1 MSREAI
7 GKIALGSAQFGM
19 DYGIT
24 NSRGRIK
31 QEKIN
36 ELLGLAHRSG
46 IRTIDTAQTY
56 GCSENAI
63 GDYLSKNPNEHW
75 KIVTKVSA
83 DFENLR
89 EALAGS
95 YDRLTI
101 PPYALLAHSAE
112 LFLEHDFQNQI
123 LALRSEGLVQAVGVS
138 LYTEIEIEQV
148 LGAAY
153 CPELIQLPINIL
165 DTRLYHGGS
174 LKKIYERGVDIHA
187 RSVFLQGLFYLPES
201 EVERR
206 FPEAYSTI
214 EKLRLIAHEVDL
226 ELSELS
232 LLWLLGIQEISSV
245 IIGVD
250 SPAHLSRH
258 LETLTKG
265 VDSQVFEAALAIRFT
280 NPKILNPSLWR

>member
-1 MSREAI
+1 MSKENI

-24 NSRGRIK
+24 NLRGRIK

-36 ELLGLAHRSG
+36 ELLDLAHRSG

-63 GDYLSKNPNEHW
+63 GNYLSKNPDKNW
-75 KIVTKVSA
+75 KVVTKVSA
-83 DFENLR
+83 DFGNLR
-89 EALAGS
+89 KALAES
-95 YDRLTI
+95 HERLTI

-112 LFLEHDFQNQI
+112 LFLERDFQNQI
-123 LALRSEGLVQAVGVS
+123 RALRSEGLVQAVGVS
-138 LYTEIEIEQV
+138 LYTEVEIEKV
-148 LGAAY
+148 LSATY

-174 LKKIYERGVDIHA
+174 LKRISEQGVDIHA
-187 RSVFLQGLFYLPES
+187 RSVFLQGLFYLSES

-206 FPEAYSTI
+206 FPEAYSSI
-214 EKLRLIAHEVDL
+214 GKLRLIAHEVNL

-232 LLWLLGIQEISSV
+232 LLWLLGRQEISKV

-258 LETLTKG
+258 LDTLTKE
-265 VDSQVFEAALAIRFT
+265 VNSQAFEAALAIRFT
-280 NPKILNPSLWR
+280 NPKILNPSLW